1 MRSLR
6 TWFEKTFPQEEPQQ
20 PRAERR
26 AVEGLEAIHW
36 TGTSPGLDIVKNISS
51 TGMYLGHART
61 MAPRRDQSDSS
72 CLSRTGRRYPDRQVT
87 LQTKAVRWGED
98 GMGLTFVLPE
108 CMDLWLWKTDG
119 LIEPEDILSEF
130 RLARSL
136 SFLRRICPSATQEL
150 KLLFREGL
158 SNLRIAS
165 AVVIAHRA
173 ETMLAAERDFDRLR
187 APQKL
192 VMRVI
197 QEGSWAEDATTQQLW
212 AGVLATACTL
222 MGDDESNLP
231 YIDLLAEL
239 AAIDGRL
246 FTAACTKS
254 RKIFAN
260 SGAVSA
266 QPFICSAQELIQI
279 AGAHDLMKIDRNIFQ
294 LALLGLLE
302 PRVKS
307 KYFNFEQ
314 EANLTPTALGLE
326 LFARCQGHRGAPHDY
341 YAARPT
347 KRHSRLRKRSQ
358 LRKPE
363 SSINAATLACS
374 ASVIAA
380 SLSSRPK

>member
-1 MRSLR
+1 LRSLR
-6 TWFEKTFPQEEPQQ
+6 SWFEKTFPHEEPQK

-26 AVEGLEAIHW
+26 PVPGLEAIHW
-36 TGTSPGLDIVKNISS
+36 TGSSPGLDIVKNISA
-51 TGMYLGHART
+51 TGMYLVTRERWPQGEVNPVRLVN
-61 MAPRRDQSDSS
+61 PERSDDS
-72 CLSRTGRRYPDRQVT
+72 PDREVT

-98 GMGLTFVLPE
+98 GMGLTFILPE
-108 CMDLWLWKTDG
+108 CMDLWLWKTDD
-119 LIEPEDILSEF
+119 LIKPEDILTEF

-158 SNLRIAS
+158 SNIRVAN
-165 AVVIAHRA
+165 AVGITHRA
-173 ETMLAAERDFDRLR
+173 EAMLAAERDFDRLR
-187 APQKL
+187 APQNV
-192 VMRVI
+192 VMRVVK
-197 QEGSWAEDATTQQLW
+197 EGSWAEEGITQQLW
-212 AGVLATACTL
+212 AGILATACTL

-239 AAIDGRL
+239 ATIDGRL
-246 FTAACTKS
+246 FTTACTKS
-254 RKIFAN
+254 QKVFAS

-266 QPFICSAQELIQI
+266 QPVVCTAQELIDV

-294 LALLGLLE
+294 LANLGLLE

-341 YAARPT
+341 YAAMGNHPASIEKPQPPSLPT
-347 KRHSRLRKRSQ
+347 EH
-358 LRKPE
+358 
-363 SSINAATLACS
+363 
-374 ASVIAA
+374 
-380 SLSSRPK
+380 

>member
-6 TWFEKTFPQEEPQQ
+6 SWFEKTFPNEEPDQ

-26 AVEGLEAIHW
+26 TVEGLEAIHW
-36 TGTSPGLDIVKNISS
+36 TGTSPGLDIVRNISAS
-51 TGMYLGHART
+51 GMYLVTRERWPEGEINPIR
-61 MAPRRDQSDSS
+61 
-72 CLSRTGRRYPDRQVT
+72 LVYPDLKDDNPEHQVT
-87 LQTKAVRWGED
+87 LETRTARWGED

-119 LIEPEDILSEF
+119 LIEAEDILSEF

-158 SNLRIAS
+158 SNLRIAN
-165 AVVIAHRA
+165 AIGITNRA
-173 ETMLAAERDFDRLR
+173 EAMLAAERDFDRLR
-187 APQKL
+187 APQSV

-197 QEGSWAEDATTQQLW
+197 HDGSWADDAVTQQLW
-212 AGVLATACTL
+212 AGILATACTM

-231 YIDLLAEL
+231 YMDMLCEL
-239 AAIDGRL
+239 ATIDGRL
-246 FTAACTKS
+246 FTTACTKS
-254 RKIFAN
+254 QKVFAA

-266 QPFICSAQELIQI
+266 RPLICSSQELIQI

-294 LALLGLLE
+294 LANLGLLE
-302 PRVKS
+302 PRLKS

-326 LFARCQGHRGAPHDY
+326 LFARCQGHRGAPHEF
-341 YAARPT
+341 YAANPSGEDVG
-347 KRHSRLRKRSQ
+347 KVNL
-358 LRKPE
+358 L
-363 SSINAATLACS
+363 S
-374 ASVIAA
+374 AQ
-380 SLSSRPK
+380 PKTDQ

>member
-6 TWFEKTFPQEEPQQ
+6 TWFEKTFPPEEPQH

-26 AVEGLEAIHW
+26 AVPGLEAVHW
-36 TGTSPGLDIVKNISS
+36 TGSSPGLDLVRNISAS
-51 TGMYLGHART
+51 GMYLVTRERWPQGEVNPVRLVY
-61 MAPRRDQSDSS
+61 PELSDDS
-72 CLSRTGRRYPDRQVT
+72 PDRQVT
-87 LQTKAVRWGED
+87 LQAKSVRWGED

-108 CMDLWLWKTDG
+108 SMDLWLWKTDD
-119 LIEPEDILSEF
+119 LIKPEDILSEF
-130 RLARSL
+130 RLARAL

-173 ETMLAAERDFDRLR
+173 EGMLAAERDFDRLR
-187 APQKL
+187 APQVL

-222 MGDDESNLP
+222 VGNDESNLP
-231 YIDLLAEL
+231 YMDLLAEL
-239 AAIDGRL
+239 ATIDGRL
-246 FTAACTKS
+246 FTTACTKS
-254 RKIFAN
+254 QKVFAN

-266 QPFICSAQELIQI
+266 QPLICSPQELMQI

-294 LALLGLLE
+294 LANLGLLE

-341 YAARPT
+341 YAT
-347 KRHSRLRKRSQ
+347 LQ
-358 LRKPE
+358 E
-363 SSINAATLACS
+363 SKES
-374 ASVIAA
+374 ASKEESA
-380 SLSSRPK
+380 PQT

>member
-6 TWFEKTFPQEEPQQ
+6 SWFEKAFPHEQPQQ

-26 AVEGLEAIHW
+26 PVEGLEAIHW
-36 TGTSPGLDIVKNISS
+36 TGSCPGLDIVKNISS
-51 TGMYLGHART
+51 TGMYLVTRERWPQGEINPIRLVYPELT
-61 MAPRRDQSDSS
+61 DDS
-72 CLSRTGRRYPDRQVT
+72 PDHQVT
-87 LQTKAVRWGED
+87 LQTKTVRWGED
-98 GMGLTFVLPE
+98 GMGLTFILPE
-108 CMDLWLWKTDG
+108 CMDLWLWKTDD
-119 LIEPEDILSEF
+119 LIKPEDILSEF

-136 SFLRRICPSATQEL
+136 AFLRRICPSATQEL

-158 SNLRIAS
+158 SNIRVLN
-165 AVVIAHRA
+165 AVGITHRA
-173 ETMLAAERDFDRLR
+173 EAMLAAERDFDRLR
-187 APQKL
+187 APQNV

-197 QEGSWAEDATTQQLW
+197 QEGSWADDGITQQLW

-246 FTAACTKS
+246 FTTACSKS
-254 RKIFAN
+254 QKVFAS

-266 QPFICSAQELIQI
+266 QPVVCTPQELIDI

-294 LALLGLLE
+294 LANLGLLE

-314 EANLTPTALGLE
+314 DANLTPTALGLE

-341 YAARPT
+341 YAALGTTPASTESQKPPSQPT
-347 KRHSRLRKRSQ
+347 DQ
-358 LRKPE
+358 
-363 SSINAATLACS
+363 
-374 ASVIAA
+374 
-380 SLSSRPK
+380 

>member
-6 TWFEKTFPQEEPQQ
+6 SWFEKTFPQPGQALH
-20 PRAERR
+20 RAERR
-26 AVEGLEAIHW
+26 TVPGLEAIHW
-36 TGTSPGLDIVKNISS
+36 TGSSPGLDIVRNISA
-51 TGMYLGHART
+51 TGMYLVTRERWPEGEVNPIRLVY
-61 MAPRRDQSDSS
+61 PELNDDS
-72 CLSRTGRRYPDRQVT
+72 PDRQVT
-87 LQTKAVRWGED
+87 LETKAVRWGED
-98 GMGLTFVLPE
+98 GMGLNFLLPE
-108 CMDLWLWKTDG
+108 SMDLWLWKTDG

-130 RLARSL
+130 RLARAL

-165 AVVIAHRA
+165 AISIAHRA
-173 ETMLAAERDFDRLR
+173 EAMLAAERDFDRLR
-187 APQKL
+187 APQNL

-197 QEGSWAEDATTQQLW
+197 QEGSWAEDSITQQLW

-222 MGDDESNLP
+222 VGDDESNLP

-239 AAIDGRL
+239 ASIDGRL
-246 FTAACTKS
+246 FTTACTKS
-254 RKIFAN
+254 QKVFAS

-266 QPFICSAQELIQI
+266 QPLICSAQELIQI

-294 LALLGLLE
+294 LSLLGLLE

-341 YAARPT
+341 YAAQPGSSDST
-347 KRHSRLRKRSQ
+347 SKE
-358 LRKPE
+358 E
-363 SSINAATLACS
+363 SA
-374 ASVIAA
+374 
-380 SLSSRPK
+380 PQP